1 MKQAHDIQDIAEKID
16 IGERLSREDAI
27 RLFNHPDLLAIGKL
41 AHKVKTS
48 FHGDSV
54 FYVVNRH
61 INYSNVCLN
70 GCLFC
75 AFGKPPGH
83 PQAFELTIDDIRKKI
98 LNEDPSLI
106 KELHIVGGC
115 HPYLPLNYYEELLH
129 TVRELCP
136 DAVVKAFT
144 AVEID
149 HIAKLEN
156 MTIEETLGRL
166 NKAGLEMIP
175 GGGAEI
181 FSDHVRKKICP
192 NKIDASRWLEIHET
206 AHKMNIKSNAT
217 MLFGH
222 IESLEDRVDH
232 LIALRDLQDKTKGFV
247 CFIPLP
253 YQAKLSPLKSVPS
266 PTGVDIL
273 KTIAVSRL
281 ILDNIPHIKAYWVML
296 TVKLSQLALYFG
308 ADDLDGTVV
317 EEKIGHMAGAES
329 EDSLT
334 RGELETII
342 RSAGFYPVERD
353 GLFNPLST

>member
-1 MKQAHDIQDIAEKID
+1 MIVNLDDILKKVEA
-16 IGERLSREDAI
+16 GERLSREDGI
-27 RLFNHPDLLAIGKL
+27 RLLNHPDPTAVGAL
-41 AHKVKTS
+41 AHEVKKRI
-48 FHGDSV
+48 HGDRV
-54 FYVVNRH
+54 FYVTNRH

-83 PQAFELTIDDIRKKI
+83 PQAFELTVEQICRKID
-98 LNEDPSLI
+98 EESPPSVR
-106 KELHIVGGC
+106 ELHIVGGC
-115 HPYLPLNYYEELLH
+115 HPYLPISYYEELL
-129 TVRELCP
+129 R
-136 DAVVKAFT
+136 AVKSLRPNAVMKAFT

-149 HIAKLEN
+149 HIATVEGISVESVLE
-156 MTIEETLGRL
+156 RL
-166 NKAGLEMIP
+166 RAAGLDMIP

-181 FSDHVRKKICP
+181 FADHVRQKICP
-192 NKIDASRWLEIHET
+192 QKIDGSRWLKVHKL
-206 AHKMNIKSNAT
+206 AHSLGIRTNAT

-222 IESLEDRVDH
+222 IESTEDRVDH
-232 LIALRDLQDKTKGFV
+232 LLALRSLQDETGGFT

-253 YQAKLSPLKSVPS
+253 YQSKFSPLKLVPS

-281 ILDNIPHIKAYWVML
+281 LLDNIPHIKAYWIML
-296 TVKLSQLALYFG
+296 TVKLAQLALYFG

-334 RGELETII
+334 KEELEDVI
-342 RSAGFYPVERD
+342 RSAGLIPVERD
-353 GLFNPLST
+353 GLFRTLAVT

>member
-1 MKQAHDIQDIAEKID
+1 MTGDIDKIAKKIEA
-16 IGERLSREDAI
+16 GERLNREEGI
-27 RLFNHPDLLAIGKL
+27 SLFNHPDPTAVGAL
-41 AHKVKTS
+41 AHRVKTNLHS
-48 FHGDSV
+48 DRV
-54 FYVVNRH
+54 FYVINRH

-83 PQAFELTIDDIRKKI
+83 PQAFELTMDEICRKIEK
-98 LNEDPSLI
+98 ESPPSVR
-106 KELHIVGGC
+106 ELHIVGGC
-115 HPYLPLNYYEELLH
+115 HPYLPISYYEDLLKAAKSL
-129 TVRELCP
+129 RP
-136 DAVVKAFT
+136 GAVVKAFT

-149 HIAKLEN
+149 HIARLEG
-156 MTIEETLGRL
+156 MPVESVLERFHA
-166 NKAGLEMIP
+166 AGLDMMP

-181 FSDHVRKKICP
+181 FADHVRQKICP
-192 NKIDASRWLEIHET
+192 RKIAGSQWLEVHRL
-206 AHKMNIKSNAT
+206 AHSLGIRTNAT

-222 IESLEDRVDH
+222 IESVEDRVDH
-232 LIALRDLQDKTKGFV
+232 LLALRSLQDETGGFT

-253 YQAKLSPLKSVPS
+253 YQAKFSPLKSVPS

-281 ILDNIPHIKAYWVML
+281 LLDNIPHIKAYWVML
-296 TVKLSQLALYFG
+296 TVKLAQLALYFG

-334 RGELETII
+334 REELEEII
-342 RSAGFYPVERD
+342 RSAGFVPVERD
-353 GLFNPLST
+353 GFFNSLTRT